1 MPYNALEWH
10 VFVQMNVKR
19 SGLMLNKVMD
29 KLQQKKGNAIM
40 YWYQASSLIFL
51 QIERSEMEV
60 AGITD
65 NFYLNGATPVR
76 ERQKM
81 VETFRGGDKHGF
93 SSSSRSW
100 I

>member
-1 MPYNALEWH
+1 
-10 VFVQMNVKR
+10 
-19 SGLMLNKVMD
+19 
-29 KLQQKKGNAIM
+29 
-40 YWYQASSLIFL
+40 
-51 QIERSEMEV
+51 MEV